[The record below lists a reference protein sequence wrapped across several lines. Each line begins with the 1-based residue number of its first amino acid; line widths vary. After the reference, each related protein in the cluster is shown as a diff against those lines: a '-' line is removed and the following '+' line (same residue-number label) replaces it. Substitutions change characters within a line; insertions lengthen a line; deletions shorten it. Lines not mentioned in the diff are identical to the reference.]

1 MKIESNYKILNS
13 DIQNFSHQNNK
24 NFEQK
29 NLISP
34 PYQVELSKPAKK
46 IISSSSGEE
55 NISTIKNFVASDV
68 SEIKENFRQEMI
80 QGINSRIGEVLKP
93 YENFEDAFENL
104 YAKETT
110 GWWSIFDEKNLK
122 INTGPKISGVQG
134 AFGVL
139 ANSLNN
145 YLDQFGKDDEY
156 FDTLLQNLEKIDENN
171 GDEIVGQI
179 KNMISTVKSGNFID
193 IHSSKFEKDV
203 SNSISAV
210 YSKIEI
216 VGQKQ
221 TKNQDKK
228 PEIEEKNLSDFE
240 LEMQKTNETEQI
252 LDKFLGKESKNN
264 FKIAWKRKIV
274 LQDEFNHNDITL
286 NETLKNDKLSD
297 ALLKLSSKYRN
308 VIYLYYYE
316 GYKIDEIS
324 EILNLK
330 QSNIKSLL
338 SRGRKK
344 LKEYMEDTKDEK

>member
-110 GWWSIFDEKNLK
+110 GWLSSFDEKNLK

-203 SNSISAV
+203 SDSISAV

-264 FKIAWKRKIV
+264 FKSVGEIISENKNLEDR
-274 LQDEFNHNDITL
+274 DFEEN
-286 NETLKNDKLSD
+286 LKNLDKPSENNF
-297 ALLKLSSKYRN
+297 AEPIENEIEENIS
-308 VIYLYYYE
+308 VT
-316 GYKIDEIS
+316 KIDEETILNRKIIS
-324 EILNLK
+324 EAW
-330 QSNIKSLL
+330 
-338 SRGRKK
+338 KK
-344 LKEYMEDTKDEK
+344 LTEQL